1 MQELLVELLKKS
13 KVRRLMLL
21 VEKRF
26 MTKGF
31 KFQCLN
37 VPVILIAG
45 GFNELEG
52 VLQSAELYNPKT
64 GFSCFITALPTAR
77 FNPVANGLTVC
88 GGGESSCFEFFFESD
103 GVWSPNQPLDDP
115 RVGSIGWNSSRGL
128 VLIGGYPQSDTAEL
142 VGSGNIFNISPP
154 RL

>member
-1 MQELLVELLKKS
+1 M
-13 KVRRLMLL
+13 
-21 VEKRF
+21 
-26 MTKGF
+26 
-31 KFQCLN
+31 
-37 VPVILIAG
+37 ILIAG

-88 GGGESSCFEFFFESD
+88 GGGESDCVKFWLEDD
-103 GVWSPNQPLDDP
+103 GVWRQEEYQLDGK
-115 RVGSIGWNSSRGL
+115 RRGSIGWNSSEGL

>member
-77 FNPVANGLTVC
+77 FNPVASGLTVC
-88 GGGESSCFEFFFESD
+88 GGGESDCVEFLFEGE
-103 GVWSPNQPLDDP
+103 GVWNLESPLDGQ
-115 RVGSIGWNSSRGL
+115 RVGSIGWNSSEGL
-128 VLIGGYPQSDTAEL
+128 VLIGGIYQPDNAEL
-142 VGSGNIFNISPP
+142 VGSGIIFNISPP
-154 RL
+154 RA